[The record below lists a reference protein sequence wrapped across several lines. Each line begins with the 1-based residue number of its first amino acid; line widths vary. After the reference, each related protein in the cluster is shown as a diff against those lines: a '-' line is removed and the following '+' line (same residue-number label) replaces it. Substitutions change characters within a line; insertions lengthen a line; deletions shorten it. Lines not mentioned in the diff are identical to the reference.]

1 MAKFQEEVLVIKISK
16 LYRDS
21 EESKKSL
28 SDDLVANIET
38 IVQEMVGPGTLVESE
53 VIQGE

>member
-16 LYRDS
+16 LYRDN
-21 EESKKSL
+21 EDAKKSL
-28 SDDLVANIET
+28 SYDLVANIET

-53 VIQGE
+53 VIEGE

>member
-1 MAKFQEEVLVIKISK
+1 MAKFQEEMLVIKISK
-16 LYRDS
+16 LYRDN
-21 EESKKSL
+21 EDSKKSL
-28 SDDLVANIET
+28 SDELVANIET

>member
-21 EESKKSL
+21 EDSKKSL